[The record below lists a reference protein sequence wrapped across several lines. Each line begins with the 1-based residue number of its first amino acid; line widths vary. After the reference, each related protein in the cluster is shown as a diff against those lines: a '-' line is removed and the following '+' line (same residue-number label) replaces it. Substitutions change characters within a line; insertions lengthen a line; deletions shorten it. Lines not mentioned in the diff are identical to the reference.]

1 MWQYPQLIGLLRRLI
16 GDELYASA
24 IWNGRPRAPRQSIQT
39 VDWHQDA
46 HYMQDYD
53 PLADRLIGVWLPL
66 VPVDEHSGCL
76 QVIPGSHRN
85 GLRPAVRLERNNLV
99 GLADRELAGQQPV
112 SCSMTPGDVLL
123 FTELLYHR
131 SKENRSLRTRWSLD
145 VRYFDAT
152 NEALPIKE
160 NQRYRGT
167 GYYCYSGADP
177 RRVTPFAAWPQ
188 PTTTTENS
196 SQVAV
201 DLAEP
206 GQPYP
211 SALQPVGCFGPL
223 GEVLPRTQPLA
234 PTIRCSWRSAASP
247 SASSYSATHGD
258 MTGAVSLR
266 AMPCATAASTSMNGL
281 RVAGGSDVRSRASAD
296 RRPMR
301 LPQPHIGIGERS
313 IHLSGTLGRRVGF
326 QVDLYAFGERVEHLR
341 SRWLQCWSNNR
352 RDDRDYLGT
361 RHRRA

>member
-1 MWQYPQLIGLLRRLI
+1 MLSADQLHRFQENGYLIVRQVLGDTQLAPIRRVMERAVDRQARQWHAQGLIEDRCEGEPFETRYAALRTQPPATFSNSWRRILVSPEIYAVWQYPQLIGLLRRLI

-177 RRVTPFAAWPQ
+177 RRVTPFAAW
-188 PTTTTENS
+188 
-196 SQVAV
+196 AAAY
-201 DLAEP
+201 D
-206 GQPYP
+206 YD
-211 SALQPVGCFGPL
+211 
-223 GEVLPRTQPLA
+223 GE
-234 PTIRCSWRSAASP
+234 
-247 SASSYSATHGD
+247 
-258 MTGAVSLR
+258 
-266 AMPCATAASTSMNGL
+266 
-281 RVAGGSDVRSRASAD
+281 
-296 RRPMR
+296 
-301 LPQPHIGIGERS
+301 
-313 IHLSGTLGRRVGF
+313 F
-326 QVDLYAFGERVEHLR
+326 
-341 SRWLQCWSNNR
+341 
-352 RDDRDYLGT
+352 
-361 RHRRA
+361 